1 MIDNILA
8 WIERTASRIQNWAW
22 DKRFKHSDPEEWIKA
37 WKQKQDSRM
46 GQKRPNWGVTAP
58 KLL

>member
-22 DKRFKHSDPEEWIKA
+22 DKRFKHRDPKEWIKGYNE
-37 WKQKQDSRM
+37 WKKKQD
-46 GQKRPNWGVTAP
+46 
-58 KLL
+58 